1 MQIVSITDIQE
12 TKHAVSCV
20 ITYSFGLLKKK
31 TISRKALMK
40 KYNVNEFEAPIWVD
54 NLDYCFGIMNA
65 GDLKALILHEKELTE
80 KNIS

>member
-1 MQIVSITDIQE
+1 
-12 TKHAVSCV
+12 
-20 ITYSFGLLKKK
+20 
-31 TISRKALMK
+31 MK
-40 KYNVNEFEAPIWVD
+40 KYNTNEFEAPIWVD